1 MGESGRHQNPASV
14 SLTLPEEP
22 PHFQASKEPAPS
34 LPSLP
39 NGNIKGCPALALPW
53 SCTGRQRRKDPRQ
66 YRARFSEPLARRG
79 LRTGCSL
86 RRRRGTKAERRDR
99 SPEPRDA
106 GERAVAAAPR
116 VASGR
121 SPRPRSRASSSA
133 RSPGCRAADAGEPGM
148 GAGAARPSIAAAA
161 ADPGSSTRPSR
172 LRPVDHSSLAETPG
186 RGRKKKKDK
195 ILRDSC
201 SPRNRGGLAPYPFYM
216 LRRPPPVQLRAG
228 TSPGAPRGRRAA
240 GWKPRRGPAGTPG
253 RQECHRGLPPLARAA
268 VRATRERTTPRAA
281 AALRRPLPARRST
294 TGRGDPRLQQGEPRG
309 ALRPASRP
317 SLGAEP
323 DGSRVSELRIRT
335 LPSSP
340 AGHPAARRESEH
352 PPTYRSVG

>member
-133 RSPGCRAADAGEPGM
+133 RSPGCWAADAGEPGM

-186 RGRKKKKDK
+186 RGRKKKKGQNPERLVLTAK
-195 ILRDSC
+195 
-201 SPRNRGGLAPYPFYM
+201 PWGA
-216 LRRPPPVQLRAG
+216 RAVPLLHASAAAAG
-228 TSPGAPRGRRAA
+228 PAPRGDVTGSPSGASGCGMEAAPGTGWDAGPPGMPPGASAARPSRGARDARANNTA
-240 GWKPRRGPAGTPG
+240 SCRGPAPPPPRETLHN
-253 RQECHRGLPPLARAA
+253 RARG
-268 VRATRERTTPRAA
+268 
-281 AALRRPLPARRST
+281 PA
-294 TGRGDPRLQQGEPRG
+294 
-309 ALRPASRP
+309 
-317 SLGAEP
+317 
-323 DGSRVSELRIRT
+323 
-335 LPSSP
+335 
-340 AGHPAARRESEH
+340 PAAGGAAGRS
-352 PPTYRSVG
+352 PPGLATFPRS